1 MEHPTLQLRPC
12 LGVRPDL
19 FSYCFSPSQLNDCF
33 HRKYMHGY
41 ITNQP
46 YTPPN
51 HADDPRDAASV
62 YALSEVRTHG
72 SENEKGSCVID
83 FAKLSEN

>member
-1 MEHPTLQLRPC
+1 
-12 LGVRPDL
+12 
-19 FSYCFSPSQLNDCF
+19 
-33 HRKYMHGY
+33 MHGY

-51 HADDPRDAASV
+51 HADDPRDSASV

-72 SENEKGSCVID
+72 SENEKAKRVID